1 MGRERF
7 KPSGMW
13 SKSAGR
19 GFTLVELLVVMSLLA
34 ILAAIGV
41 PAYGYLMNGQRLRAV
56 ESMLTGTLWL
66 ARSEA
71 IKRNEAVEFE
81 AKEGKLEEAWTV
93 KSATDAQIKVLDVH
107 PRVSLDFKTGDGAF
121 RFNSQGR
128 LDLGGGTVVQL
139 DTGSGGPRSCVRVSA
154 TGRASVT
161 RGDCP

>member
-1 MGRERF
+1 MGCERSRLGATTS
-7 KPSGMW
+7 SG
-13 SKSAGR
+13 AGR

-41 PAYGYLMNGQRLRAV
+41 PAYGYLMNGQRLRAA

-81 AKEGKLEEAWTV
+81 AKAGKLEQGWTV
-93 KSATDAQIKVLDVH
+93 KSGTDSQIKVLDVH
-107 PRVSLDFKTGDGAF
+107 PRVSLDFGSETVVF

>member
-1 MGRERF
+1 MGCERSRLGATTS
-7 KPSGMW
+7 SG
-13 SKSAGR
+13 AGR
-19 GFTLVELLVVMSLLA
+19 GFTLVELPVVMSLLA
-34 ILAAIGV
+34 ILAAIGL

-81 AKEGKLEEAWTV
+81 TKAGKLEEGWTV
-93 KSATDAQIKVLDVH
+93 SSATDAEIKVLDVH
-107 PRVSLDFKTGDGAF
+107 PGVSLSFKSGSGSF